1 MKKRVEDLTI
11 HNTQLLPGRFLLLE
25 LRSRQALDYINP
37 GQFVEIDVPNCKDT
51 FLRRPISIHD
61 VDYSSNTLS
70 FLIKIVGCGTDT
82 LSRMEKGMHLNLI
95 YPLGNGF
102 TKPEVNEVLF
112 IGGGY
117 GIAPFLHFG
126 KELNKIGIRPHI
138 LLGANTKYDFVRL
151 DDYAKLGD
159 LHLTTV
165 DGSVGE
171 KGLVTYHSV
180 LKEKSSFFKKIY
192 CCGPEPM
199 MMAIAKYAKTHNID
213 CEVSLDNLMACGIG
227 ACICCVT
234 ETVRGNELVCTTG
247 PVFNIK
253 DLKW

>member
-1 MKKRVEDLTI
+1 MKKRVEDLSI
-11 HNTQLLPGRFLLLE
+11 HNSQRLPGNFLLLE
-25 LRSRQALDYINP
+25 LKSYAGLDHINP

-61 VDYSSNTLS
+61 VDYSNNTLS
-70 FLIKIVGCGTDT
+70 LLIKIVGCGTDT
-82 LSRMEKGMHLNLI
+82 LSRMEKGMNLNLI

-102 TKPEVNEVLF
+102 TMPDEKEVLF
-112 IGGGY
+112 VGGGY

-126 KELNKIGIRPHI
+126 KELNKMGIKPVI
-138 LLGANTKYDFVRL
+138 LLGANNKYDFVRL
-151 DDYAKLGD
+151 EEFSKLGE
-159 LHLTTV
+159 LFLTTI

-180 LKEKSSFFKKIY
+180 LKERAGSFKKIY

-199 MMAIAKYAKTHNID
+199 MKAIAAYAKSTNTE

-227 ACICCVT
+227 ACLCCVT
-234 ETVRGNELVCTTG
+234 DTVRGNEVVCTTG

>member
-25 LRSRQALDYINP
+25 LRSATKLDRINP
-37 GQFVEIDVPNCKDT
+37 GQFVEIEVPNCKDT

-61 VDYSSNTLS
+61 VDYTSNTLS
-70 FLIKIVGCGTDT
+70 LLIKIVGCGTDT
-82 LSRMEKGMHLNLI
+82 LSKLEKGMRLNLI

-102 TKPEVNEVLF
+102 SAPETKEVLF
-112 IGGGY
+112 VGGGY

-126 KELNKIGIRPHI
+126 KELNEKGIKPVI
-138 LLGANTKYDFVRL
+138 LLGANSKYDFVRL
-151 DDYAKLGD
+151 EEFEKLGE
-159 LHLTTV
+159 LHLTTI
-165 DGSVGE
+165 DGSAGE
-171 KGLVTYHSV
+171 KGMVTYHSI
-180 LKEKSSFFKKIY
+180 LKERAAIFKKIY

-199 MMAIAKYAKTHNID
+199 MKAVAAYAKSNNID

-227 ACICCVT
+227 ACLCCIT
-234 ETVRGNELVCTTG
+234 ETVRGNEIVCTTG

>member
-1 MKKRVEDLTI
+1 MKKRVEDLSI

-25 LRSRQALDYINP
+25 LRSADKLDRINP
-37 GQFVEIDVPNCKDT
+37 GQFVEIEVPNCKDT

-61 VDYSSNTLS
+61 VDYTSNTLS
-70 FLIKIVGCGTDT
+70 LLIKIVGCGTDT
-82 LSRMEKGMHLNLI
+82 LSRMEKGMRLNLI

-102 TKPEVNEVLF
+102 SEPDDPEVIL

-126 KELNKIGIRPHI
+126 KELNKKGIRPSI

-151 DDYAKLGD
+151 DEYAKLGE
-159 LHLTTV
+159 LYLTTV
-165 DGSVGE
+165 DGSAGE
-171 KGLVTYHSV
+171 KGLVTGHSI
-180 LKEKSSFFKKIY
+180 LKEKSGIFKKIY

-199 MMAIAKYAKTHNID
+199 MMAVAAYAKSNSIN

>member
-25 LRSRQALDYINP
+25 LKSFTKLDRINP
-37 GQFVEIDVPNCKDT
+37 GQFVEIEVPNCKDT

-61 VDYSSNTLS
+61 VNYRSNTIL

-82 LSRMEKGMHLNLI
+82 ISKMQKGMKINLI

-102 TKPEVNEVLF
+102 SMPDTTEVLF
-112 IGGGY
+112 VGGGY
-117 GIAPFLHFG
+117 GIAPFMHFG
-126 KELNKIGIRPHI
+126 KELNQQSIRPTI
-138 LLGANTKYDFVRL
+138 LLGAKTKNDFVRL
-151 DDYAKLGD
+151 DEYQKLGT
-159 LHLTTV
+159 LYLTTN
-165 DGSVGE
+165 DGSEGE
-171 KGLVTYHSV
+171 KGLVTDHSI
-180 LKEKSSFFKKIY
+180 LKGNGKTFKKIY
-192 CCGPEPM
+192 CCGPEAM
-199 MMAIAKYAKTHNID
+199 MMSVAKYARLNNID

>member
-25 LRSRQALDYINP
+25 LKSSEKLDRINP
-37 GQFVEIDVPNCKDT
+37 GQFVEIEVPNCKDT

-70 FLIKIVGCGTDT
+70 LLIKIVGCGTDT
-82 LSRMEKGMHLNLI
+82 LSKMEKGMRLNLI

-102 TKPEVNEVLF
+102 SKPDVNEVLF
-112 IGGGY
+112 VGGGY

-126 KELNKIGIRPHI
+126 KELNKMGIKPVI
-138 LLGANTKYDFVRL
+138 LLGANSKYDFVRL
-151 DDYAKLGD
+151 DEYEKLGD
-159 LHLTTV
+159 LHLTTI
-165 DGSVGE
+165 DGSAGE
-171 KGLVTYHSV
+171 KGVVTYHSI
-180 LKEKSSFFKKIY
+180 LKERAGIFRKIY

-199 MMAIAKYAKTHNID
+199 MKAVGAYAKLNHID

-227 ACICCVT
+227 ACLCCVT
-234 ETVRGNELVCTTG
+234 DTVRGNEIVCTSG

>member
-11 HNTQLLPGRFLLLE
+11 HKTQLLPGRFLLLE
-25 LRSRQALDYINP
+25 LKSAAKLDTINP

-61 VDYSSNTLS
+61 VNYADNTLS
-70 FLIKIVGCGTDT
+70 LLIKIVGCGTDT
-82 LSRMEKGMHLNLI
+82 LSRMEKGMKLNLI

-102 TKPEVNEVLF
+102 SKPADKEVIFV
-112 IGGGY
+112 GGGY

-126 KELNKIGIRPHI
+126 KELNNMGIKPVI
-138 LLGANTKYDFVRL
+138 LLGANSKSDFVRL
-151 DDYAKLGD
+151 DEYSKLGE
-159 LHLTTV
+159 LFLTTI
-165 DGSVGE
+165 DGSAGE
-171 KGLVTYHSV
+171 TGLVTEHSI
-180 LKEKSSFFKKIY
+180 LKQRAGIFKKIY

-199 MMAIAKYAKTHNID
+199 MKAVAAYAKTNNTD

-227 ACICCVT
+227 VCLCCVT
-234 ETVRGNELVCTTG
+234 ETVRGNEVVCTTG